1 MCAVFSGKHQKEP
14 NEDAVKIDLQDV
26 TETRKTLAVTF
37 EASEVQ
43 AEEASLL
50 RQFASQA
57 KIPGFRPGKAPQA
70 VVRKRFAKQ
79 IGDELR
85 QRVVSKAYQ
94 DGTKEAKV
102 DLIHVVDL
110 DRGDIA
116 SGAEAKVTFT
126 VDVRPAFE
134 IKDYKGIQVTQ
145 LPVEVADA
153 EIDEFIKGIRSERAD
168 FEAVER
174 PAGKGDY
181 VKFSHEGTIDGQPIS
196 EIAPDK
202 PVYAKM
208 PQTWEEVGSEQ
219 GLIPG
224 LAAALEGASKGDKR
238 EVEVLFP
245 ADFTVEALQGKAAK
259 YAVDVQE
266 VRARKLP
273 ELDEEFFKA
282 QGVKDLADLK
292 ERVSTH
298 VKAQKEQ
305 QRRADIR
312 AQVTERIASMVNIPL
327 PESLVERE
335 TESAMRQVVSR
346 NMRKGITQDQLEQNK
361 EEIHARSA
369 AAARE
374 AVKLQL
380 ILSQIAEKESIV
392 VGDEDFRRYIINR
405 AYQSGEKPEAIAK
418 ELRKN
423 QDHLRTIR
431 DSLLYDK
438 TLEFLVDQA
447 TVSADSKAEA

>member
-1 MCAVFSGKHQKEP
+1 M
-14 NEDAVKIDLQDV
+14 KIDLQDV